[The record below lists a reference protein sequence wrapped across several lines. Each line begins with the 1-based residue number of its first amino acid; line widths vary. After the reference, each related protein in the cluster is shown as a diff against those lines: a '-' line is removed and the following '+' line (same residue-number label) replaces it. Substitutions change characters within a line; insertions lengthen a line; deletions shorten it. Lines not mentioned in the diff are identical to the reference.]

1 MDLSVNF
8 SVVKDWGLSNSC
20 LMMAYYFA
28 MISLKTKLKLGVH
41 CVFDITKKKIIPLSI
56 VHGKTESTKAV
67 YYPTAADIS
76 ENLDRTNK
84 PSLNCLTK
92 YYL

>member
-1 MDLSVNF
+1 
-8 SVVKDWGLSNSC
+8 
-20 LMMAYYFA
+20 MMAYYFA

-41 CVFDITKKKIIPLSI
+41 KKKKIPLSI

-76 ENLDRTNK
+76 EN
-84 PSLNCLTK
+84 
-92 YYL
+92 